1 MDADLGAMTVQRR
14 DRLRV
19 SPVTRWSR
27 SFSDGESHGSNHEP
41 PATVSSNGSAIHLV
55 RASLRDYKKKNA
67 TQNLLDGLLMEA
79 LQRRAAGQSDG
90 SHNLSATVA
99 ADRAFPAAVA
109 VLGHK
114 TTV

>member
-41 PATVSSNGSAIHLV
+41 PGRVSSHGSAIHLV

-79 LQRRAAGQSDG
+79 LQRLTRPSRRGCNPTPSWAGS
-90 SHNLSATVA
+90 LS
-99 ADRAFPAAVA
+99 
-109 VLGHK
+109 LGR
-114 TTV
+114 